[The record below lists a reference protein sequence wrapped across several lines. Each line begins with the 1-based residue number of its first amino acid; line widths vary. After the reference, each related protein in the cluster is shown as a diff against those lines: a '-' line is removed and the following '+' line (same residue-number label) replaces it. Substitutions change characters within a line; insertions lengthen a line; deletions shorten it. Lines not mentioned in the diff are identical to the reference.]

1 MIAIAIAV
9 TASPDAVAEE
19 TDNGENILI
28 IPGNGGI
35 FKNKI
40 N

>member
-1 MIAIAIAV
+1 MIAITIAV
-9 TASPDAVAEE
+9 MARPDADAEE

-28 IPGNGGI
+28 IPGNGDI